1 MGGTVEMNAL
11 WLLVDIAAVM
21 AAGWQA
27 ERHYRAPR
35 RAERRPPRHTPTV
48 AERAPA
54 ARKSA

>member
-1 MGGTVEMNAL
+1 MNAL